1 MELDLATFDV
11 PAAIANAMT
20 LIRERAQRHDIA
32 LALDADPQLG
42 EIVADE
48 RKFKQI
54 LLNLLTN
61 AVKFTPDGG
70 KVDVSARRDD
80 GSVHI
85 AVRDTGIG
93 IAVEDQD
100 AVFDAFRQVGK
111 HYTNKQEG
119 TGLGLTLTR
128 KFVELHGG
136 RIWLES
142 VPGKGSTFTFNIPET
157 RLH

>member
-1 MELDLATFDV
+1 
-11 PAAIANAMT
+11 MT
-20 LIRERAQRHDIA
+20 LVRERAQRHGIA
-32 LALDADPQLG
+32 LGIDVAAEVG

-70 KVDVSARRDD
+70 RVDVLARRTADALE
-80 GSVHI
+80 V

-93 IAVEDQD
+93 IAKEDQA
-100 AVFDAFRQVGK
+100 AVFEEFRQVGR

-119 TGLGLTLTR
+119 TGLGLALTR
-128 KFVELHGG
+128 RFVELHGG
-136 RIWLES
+136 AIRLES
-142 VPGKGSTFTFNIPET
+142 EPGKGSTFTFTIP
-157 RLH
+157 HKA